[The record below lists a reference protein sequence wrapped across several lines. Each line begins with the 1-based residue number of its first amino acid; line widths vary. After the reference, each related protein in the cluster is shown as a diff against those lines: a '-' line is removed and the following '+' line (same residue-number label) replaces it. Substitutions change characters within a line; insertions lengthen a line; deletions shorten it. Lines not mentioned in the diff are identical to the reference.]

1 MPTNRSIEA
10 CSAVANLL
18 HRECTMYV
26 LEKGVICFT
35 LKELWDEKKYLI
47 KKKND
52 PKDNLAGE
60 TDRMCIW
67 PGRGRI

>member
-35 LKELWDEKKYLI
+35 LKELWDEKKVSD
-47 KKKND
+47 KKEERSK
-52 PKDNLAGE
+52 GQF
-60 TDRMCIW
+60 
-67 PGRGRI
+67 GRRD